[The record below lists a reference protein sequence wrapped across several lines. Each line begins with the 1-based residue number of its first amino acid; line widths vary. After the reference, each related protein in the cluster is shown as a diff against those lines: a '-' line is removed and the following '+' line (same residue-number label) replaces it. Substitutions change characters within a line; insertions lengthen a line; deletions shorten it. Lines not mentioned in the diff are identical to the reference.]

1 MLWRARFVLFSPYLP
16 RRGVSVLIS
25 NYTGDT
31 LKIELENLGGVVV
44 RSFDLETGEIF
55 EPAGVGL
62 VGSAPLSTAQ
72 KSTRKPAKRKE
83 PVTVPFVEWRRGAS
97 ILKVSKAEPTEQHGG
112 GKRGIVKGFSRGSR
126 RRLMTRIAG
135 VKRDA
140 FLPCFV
146 TLTYPNIF
154 PEPKQSKKHLKAF
167 IMRLKRAF
175 PAAGIIWKLEPQ
187 QRGAPHYHLLV
198 WGSTEKNLRA
208 WVPEAWH
215 EIAGGGDPLHLLW
228 HEGKLGKGNR
238 HCTQKV
244 NSFKG
249 VWAYASKYLGKTF
262 EVAGWDSKA
271 VGRFW
276 AVVNPDNIPFGEL
289 QSEPITR
296 AEAVQGIRY
305 IKRVIH
311 AKKRSYPSL
320 SMFCDSKQ
328 WIEKVFKIEGDK
340 K

>member
-1 MLWRARFVLFSPYLP
+1 LFT
-16 RRGVSVLIS
+16 

-31 LKIELENLGGVVV
+31 LKNTLQLLGGVVV
-44 RSFDLETGEIF
+44 REIDLQTGEIL

-62 VGSAPLSTAQ
+62 VGSVPLSTAHKRIKTPKQ
-72 KSTRKPAKRKE
+72 EPEPAR
-83 PVTVPFVEWRRGAS
+83 VPFVEWRHGAS
-97 ILKVSKAEPTEQHGG
+97 ILKVSKAEPAEQHGG
-112 GKRGIVKGFSRGSR
+112 GRRGVVKGFSRGSR
-126 RRLMTRIAG
+126 RRLMSKIAG
-135 VKRDA
+135 VQRDA
-140 FLPCFV
+140 VLPVFV
-146 TLTYPNIF
+146 TLTYPKSF
-154 PEPKQSKKHLKAF
+154 PEPKQSKYHLKLF
-167 IMRLKRAF
+167 IQSMKRAF
-175 PAAGIIWKLEPQ
+175 PEVGIIWKLEPQ

-208 WVPEAWH
+208 WVPTAWF
-215 EIAGGGDPLHLLW
+215 EIAGGGDNLHLLW

-276 AVVNPDNIPFGEL
+276 AVVNPANIPFGE
-289 QSEPITR
+289 PMKMDIAR
-296 AEAVQGIRY
+296 ADAVQGIRY

-320 SMFCDSKQ
+320 SMFCDSQQ
-328 WIEKVFKIEGDK
+328 WIDKVFKK
-340 K
+340 SQVQK